1 MHIEIGGNLT
11 ALLWAALVVVFLS
24 VFATLGMLRTVADAL
39 AKYLTT
45 PRVTF
50 NANLTT
56 STQDEMD
63 AMLTR
68 MAKGTKGPHDSH
80 V

>member
-1 MHIEIGGNLT
+1 MSYNVTGHLAG
-11 ALLWAALVVVFLS
+11 LLWAAFALA
-24 VFATLGMLRTVADAL
+24 VFAVIL
-39 AKYLTT
+39 AVGLANKLVDGLVKYLTT
-45 PRVTF
+45 PRVAF

-63 AMLTR
+63 AMLAR
-68 MAKGTKGPHDSH
+68 MAKGTKGTNDTH

>member
-1 MHIEIGGNLT
+1 MHYDVSGNLA
-11 ALLWAALVVVFLS
+11 ALLWAALAVVLF
-24 VFATLGMLRTVADAL
+24 TVVTGVGL
-39 AKYLTT
+39 AAKLVDGLVKYLTT
-45 PRVTF
+45 PRVGF

-63 AMLTR
+63 AMLAR
-68 MAKGTKGPHDSH
+68 MAHKTKGPNDTH